1 MRKVIAAINIT
12 IDGFCDHTLAIADDE
27 LHQHYTELLHN
38 AGVLLYGRKTYELMG
53 FWRPL
58 LKEPIGNKAMDEFAV
73 AIDSV
78 PKLVFSRTLTDV
90 DWDSAKLAKRGLTET
105 VSELKSLP
113 GKDIF
118 ACSPSLISTL
128 TGQGLIDEFQLC
140 VHPVIAGSG
149 LPLFKH
155 ITDSVILK
163 LTKTKEFRS
172 GAIIH
177 SYRPGDQHTIIGEVQ

>member
-12 IDGFCDHTLAIADDE
+12 IDGFCDHTSVIADDE
-27 LHQHYTELLHN
+27 LHQHYTELLRD
-38 AGVLLYGRKTYELMG
+38 AGVLLYGRITYELMG
-53 FWRPL
+53 FWRPFV
-58 LKEPIGNKAMDEFAV
+58 KEPSGNRSMDEFAV
-73 AIDSV
+73 AIDEV
-78 PKLVFSRTLTDV
+78 PKLVFSRTLKSV
-90 DWDSAKLAKRGLTET
+90 DWDSAKLAAGDLVET
-105 VSELKSLP
+105 VSELKRLP

-128 TGQGLIDEFQLC
+128 TGHGLIDEFQLC

-155 ITDSVILK
+155 ISEPPILK
-163 LTKTKEFRS
+163 LTNTKEFGS

-177 SYRPGDQHTIIGEVQ
+177 YYRPTDPGETQ

>member
-1 MRKVIAAINIT
+1 MRKVIAAINLT
-12 IDGFCDHTLAIADDE
+12 IDGFCDHTSTIADDE

-38 AGVLLYGRKTYELMG
+38 AGILLYGRKTYELME

-58 LKEPIGNKAMDEFAV
+58 VKEPTGNKAMDEFAV
-73 AIDSV
+73 AINSV

-90 DWDSAKLAKRGLTET
+90 DWDSAKLAQSGLTET

-118 ACSPSLISTL
+118 ACSPSLISAL
-128 TGQGLIDEFQLC
+128 TGQGMIDEFQLC

-149 LPLFKH
+149 LPLFKNISDH
-155 ITDSVILK
+155 IILY
-163 LTKTKEFRS
+163 LTKTKEFGS
-172 GAIIH
+172 GALVH
-177 SYRPGDQHTIIGEVQ
+177 YYRPAAAAGTGS